1 MWYFLGEGNE
11 FINLVSQKGRVMKL
25 IFATNNRY
33 KAEEIQA
40 MLPSTIHVS
49 TLKDVGIEEDIP
61 EEQDTLEGN
70 ASQKAQT
77 IYQRLSANCF
87 ADDTG
92 LEIEALGGAPGVHS
106 ARYAG
111 ADKDSEANM
120 NKVLKKLENTDNR
133 KARFRTV
140 ISLILDGKEMF
151 FEGIVN
157 GHILR
162 EKRGEEGFGYDP
174 VFLPD
179 GYDQTFAQIPMNEKN
194 KISHRSRAI
203 QKLANYLAQYTG

>member
-1 MWYFLGEGNE
+1 ME
-11 FINLVSQKGRVMKL
+11 L
-25 IFATNNRY
+25 IFATNNRH

-40 MLPSTIHVS
+40 MLPSSIRVS
-49 TLKDVGIEEDIP
+49 TLKEVGIEEDIP

-77 IYQRLSANCF
+77 IFHRLSKNCF

-111 ADKDSEANM
+111 EDKDSEANM
-120 NKVLKKLENTDNR
+120 NKVLRKMESTDNR

-140 ISLILDGKEMF
+140 IALILDGEPMF

-174 VFLPD
+174 IFLPE
-179 GYDQTFAQIPMNEKN
+179 GYDQTFAQMPMDEKN

-203 QKLANYLAQYTG
+203 QKLADYLSQYTRQK